1 MGRLRWIAGRRG
13 DGRRA
18 ATGSTAV
25 AAVAAAGALGA
36 GVFAAVPMSSA
47 STSPSTTTSTLPM
60 AGVVTPKSPIRPHKG
75 KSFIPIL
82 GNWEG
87 TANGFPASFDLRY
100 DPKLPAR
107 RGVPQYGITQLVT
120 LRPSTCPVTRSRYRE
135 TLVTGRIPTEIG
147 GFGSLGLTRFG
158 FAGSFAKGTA
168 AALSAHY
175 RSGSCSGTQVWHMRP
190 VMRSQVDDGMW
201 RLQFRDGE
209 SDIFDVQAGGRLA
222 TSIKLPQALTACNGI
237 EGNVD
242 LFIAANGQ
250 AQLSQRDVR
259 VTMSFSRKTASG
271 QLDAGGRGCSHG
283 PIHFTAKTL

>member
-1 MGRLRWIAGRRG
+1 MGRLRWLAGRRAE
-13 DGRRA
+13 GRRA

-47 STSPSTTTSTLPM
+47 STSPSTTTSTTPM
-60 AGVVTPKSPIRPHKG
+60 AGVVRPKPPIRPHTG
-75 KSFIPIL
+75 KSFIPVL

-100 DPKLPAR
+100 DSKLPHR

-135 TLVTGRIPTEIG
+135 TLVTGRNPTEVG

-158 FAGSFAKGTA
+158 FAGSFTKGTA
-168 AALSAHY
+168 AALSARY
-175 RSGSCSGTQVWHMRP
+175 RNGSCSGTQVWHMRP
-190 VMRSQVDDGMW
+190 VMRSRVDDGAW

-209 SDIFDVQAGGRLA
+209 SDIFNVQAGGRLA

-242 LFIAANGQ
+242 LFIAANGR

-259 VTMSFSRKTASG
+259 VTMSFSRKTATG
-271 QLDAGGRGCSHG
+271 QLDAGGHGCSHG
-283 PIHFTAKTL
+283 PINFTAKIQ